1 MAFGKD
7 QDARTAGST
16 GGSARTGAKVEAAR
30 QNGAKGGRPRE
41 KKVSCVVEATDRRA
55 VTIASITKTKV
66 KCSSCRTILNRE
78 TA

>member
-1 MAFGKD
+1 VFKD
-7 QDARTAGST
+7 AQDAGRK
-16 GGSARTGAKVEAAR
+16 GGSARSDAKVVAAR
-30 QNGAKGGRPRE
+30 SNGAKGGRPRE